1 MDTGIWIALI
11 IVFAVVVLTAA
22 RVLHCSR
29 VSRRQWQ
36 DVDRSKLRSWDD
48 EEW

>member
-1 MDTGIWIALI
+1 MDTGIWIALA
-11 IVFAVVVLTAA
+11 IVFAVIVLTVA
-22 RVLHCSR
+22 RLRHYIR
-29 VSRRQWQ
+29 LSRRQWQ